1 MKALGRI
8 LRITLVYLA
17 LAAIGCWSIWTQLA
31 YRTPNRWVGVLLS
44 GLAVASTGLTVAFGL
59 RALRRGMRATAKRWS
74 PITVASRVCAI
85 AVLGFGFHG
94 LFLFTN
100 GTFDV
105 AEPTHHP
112 TEVVRIVLDET
123 EIGVRV
129 PVVWAD
135 LRSWRR
141 PGELE
146 RILVRPD
153 ERERLWSGQAVMV
166 SVRQGFYGV
175 PWVARIQPDVE
186 KRSREVLAA
195 LPDAGQIRKD
205 LAGFYLQLGRYTEA
219 AMTAREYARRFPD
232 DREFP
237 VQIARLLTSRERF
250 ADVVVVL
257 TDVEPRREDADV
269 AMLLGYALAM
279 QGRLPEGLGHLERAR
294 AMQPR
299 HSWLHYALGRAYASA
314 GDYAR
319 AVASFQRAVELRPGL
334 YDAES
339 ELQRLRPLAV
349 KKPA

>member
-1 MKALGRI
+1 VKTVGRI
-8 LRITLVYLA
+8 LRFTLVYLA
-17 LAAIGCWSIWTQLA
+17 LGALGCWSIWAQLA
-31 YRTPNRWVGVLLS
+31 YRTPTRGVGVLLA
-44 GLAVASTGLTVAFGL
+44 GLAVASTGLAFAFAL
-59 RALRRGMRATAKRWS
+59 RALFGRVGRTARRWNPVA
-74 PITVASRVCAI
+74 VASRLCAV
-85 AVLGFGFHG
+85 ATLGLGFYG

-105 AEPTHHP
+105 AESTHHS
-112 TEVVRIVLDET
+112 TEIVRIGLDGT
-123 EIGVRV
+123 AIGVRV

-146 RILVRPD
+146 RILVHPA
-153 ERERLWSGQAVMV
+153 EREWLWDGQAVMV
-166 SVRQGFYGV
+166 SMRQGFYGI
-175 PWVARIQPDVE
+175 PWVVRIQPDVE
-186 KRSREVLAA
+186 KRSRDVLAA
-195 LPDAGQIRKD
+195 LPDAGQVRKD
-205 LAGFYLQLGRYTEA
+205 LAAFYVRLGRFTEA

-237 VQIARLLTSRERF
+237 VQIARLLTSRDRF

-257 TDVEPRREDADV
+257 ADVEPRREDADV

-294 AMQPR
+294 ALQPR
-299 HSWLHYALGRAYASA
+299 HWWPHYALGRAYASA

-334 YDAES
+334 HDAER
-339 ELQRLRPLAV
+339 ELQRLRPLAA